1 MKFGLVRSRIK
12 LLFTLG
18 DLAFEVLKKVFSGH
32 IEKYYSSRA
41 EIILLALALFY
52 MMMAAA

>member
-1 MKFGLVRSRIK
+1 MDKDFLKAVFIGVKK
-12 LLFTLG
+12 L
-18 DLAFEVLKKVFSGH
+18 FSGH
-32 IEKYYSSRA
+32 IEKYYSSRT